1 MLRVAV
7 IGSGPGG
14 AYAVG
19 VLTEHGD
26 VQVDVIDRLPA
37 PFGLVRYGVAP
48 DHPKIRS
55 ISSTMSAMLEHPAV
69 RFLGNVE
76 LGRHLSIE
84 DLRRHYDAVVLAIGA
99 ARDRRLRIPGEDLPG
114 VFSAR
119 DFVAWYSGH
128 PDTPIDRFTLGARTV
143 AVVGAGNVALD
154 VARILAKSV
163 DELRQTDLP
172 HHVLRVLESSQVE
185 DIHVMARRGPAQAK
199 FTTKELREMGELANA
214 DIVVDPAE
222 LELDERSRESLA
234 SAPVPRRNLEVLQG
248 WAAREPAGRPRRVHM
263 HFNLRPV
270 EVLGEV
276 QVTGVR
282 LERTQLD
289 ASGNATATGRLST
302 LEVQMVLRSIGY
314 RGLPLEGV
322 PFDADSGVIPND
334 GGRVLRDGAPVPG
347 LYVAGWIKRGPTGV
361 IGTNKRDAHETI
373 TALLADSP
381 MLARA
386 PIRDPEALPAL
397 LAERGARVVTWQGWC
412 AIDQAEVVLGQAEG
426 RARIKIVD
434 LEELL
439 RAAAGGAV

>member
-19 VLTEHGD
+19 ALTEHDG

-76 LGRHLSIE
+76 VGVHLSLD
-84 DLRRHYDAVVLAIGA
+84 DLRRHYDAVVFAIGA

-128 PDTPIDRFTLGARTV
+128 PDAPIDRFSLRARTV
-143 AVVGAGNVALD
+143 AVIGAGNVALD

-172 HHVLRVLESSQVE
+172 NHVLRVLESSRVE
-185 DIHVMARRGPAQAK
+185 DIHVIARRGPAQAK
-199 FTTKELREMGELANA
+199 FTTKELREMGELDNA
-214 DIVVDPAE
+214 DIMVDPAD
-222 LELDERSRESLA
+222 LELDDRSRESLT
-234 SAPVPRRNLEVLQG
+234 SAPVPRRNLDVLQG

-270 EVLGEV
+270 EVLGAD
-276 QVTGVR
+276 QVTGLR
-282 LERTQLD
+282 LEHTRLD
-289 ASGNATATGRLST
+289 ASGNATSTGQLST
-302 LEVQMVLRSIGY
+302 LEAQMVLRSIGY

-334 GGRVLRDGAPVPG
+334 GGRVLRDGTPVAG

-381 MLARA
+381 TLAKA
-386 PIRDPEALPAL
+386 PVRDPEALPAL

-412 AIDQAEVVLGQAEG
+412 AIDKAEVVLGQAEG

-439 RAAAGGAV
+439 RAAAGGPV